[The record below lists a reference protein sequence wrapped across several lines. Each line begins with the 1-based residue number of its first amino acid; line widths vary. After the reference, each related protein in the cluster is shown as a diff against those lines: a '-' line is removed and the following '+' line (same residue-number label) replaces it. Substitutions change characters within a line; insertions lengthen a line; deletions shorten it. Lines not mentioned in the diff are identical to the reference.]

1 MSVDAAKF
9 VLLVRGTVA
18 PIIVGEMEL
27 KASAVPQC
35 SGGVAFAS
43 VNGGAGAMPA
53 QAFDGNSTTGW
64 STGGRLSGMLGYGW
78 GTLHTGVDHLEITV
92 KTGSEGSAPKDI
104 LLLFVDPD
112 SGELLPCLYATG
124 LSWGAGETK
133 SWSLGGLTSK
143 TVWRV
148 VPSGID
154 SGQSM
159 MQVGNLLP
167 DSYFGQV
174 GSCLKATGA
183 GKDVGQIVDSNS
195 LSYFEANIGT
205 SAVATNVDPNFWPF
219 FFFDLNPSFTEFTVE
234 VSSKE
239 YAGFPSIL
247 SFDYWNGSD
256 WINVASLVEPDVV
269 PGKSYVVGI
278 IPPVFTLDPDVSQ
291 VGRMVSA
298 KGQALGASQV
308 ARLVSGELLQGV
320 FGTEVGRLVVG
331 RGGNAVVGTGAARMV
346 SAIVYDMSER
356 GSVVSVVSR
365 IVSVRGEDVRVSA
378 LARLVSLKMVPLS
391 PPEEVDM
398 ELYGRTFLYKVR
410 RNDWQLY
417 NDPAAREEIMPNVP
431 EKMEDERIMLVVDFR
446 DACNI
451 EDRVRVVLD
460 FSITTAFGKDG
471 NPNFMV
477 AKAPT
482 LDDDMVYVGLQGGVP
497 GCIYRIFC
505 RVELAFGQR
514 HVGVVYLPGGLDW
527 IALFWL
533 VGWLILLLMIGVG

>member
-1 MSVDAAKF
+1 MSVDSSKF

-18 PIIVGEMEL
+18 PIIVGGMEL
-27 KASAVPQC
+27 KASTVPQC
-35 SGGVAFAS
+35 SGGSAFAS
-43 VNGGAGAMPA
+43 VSGGAGALSA
-53 QAFDGNSTTGW
+53 QAFDGNAATGW
-64 STGGRLSGMLGYGW
+64 STGGRLSGMLGYSW
-78 GTLHTGVDHLEITV
+78 GTLHTGIDTLELTV
-92 KTGSEGSAPKDI
+92 KTGAEGNAPKDI

-112 SGELLPCLYATG
+112 SEELLPCLYATG
-124 LSWGAGETK
+124 LSWSAGETK

-154 SGQSM
+154 PNQNM
-159 MQVGNLLP
+159 LQIGNLLP

-183 GKDVGQIVDSNS
+183 GKDIGQIVDSNS

-234 VSSKE
+234 VGSKK
-239 YAGFPSIL
+239 YDGFPSLL
-247 SFDYWNGSD
+247 SFDYWNGGD

-269 PGKSYVVGI
+269 PGRSYEVGI
-278 IPPVFTLDPDVSQ
+278 VPPVYTLDPNVGQ
-291 VGRMVSA
+291 VGRLVSA
-298 KGQALGASQV
+298 KGQTLGASQV

-320 FGTEVGRLVVG
+320 FGTGVGRLVVG
-331 RGGNAVVGTGAARMV
+331 KGGNGIVGTEVVRMLSGV
-346 SAIVYDMSER
+346 MYDMSER
-356 GSVVSVVSR
+356 GSIVSGVSR
-365 IVSVRGEDVRVSA
+365 IISTRGKSVRISA
-378 LARLVSLKMVPLS
+378 LARIVISKLAAVES
-391 PPEEVDM
+391 PEEVDM

-417 NDPAAREEIMPNVP
+417 NNSAAKEEIMPNVP
-431 EKMEDERIMLVVDFR
+431 EKMEDERIMLVIDFR

-451 EDRVRVVLD
+451 EDRVRVITD
-460 FSITTAFGKDG
+460 FSVSTVYGKDR
-471 NPNFMV
+471 NPHFMV

-514 HVGVVYLPGGLDW
+514 HVGVVYLP
-527 IALFWL
+527 
-533 VGWLILLLMIGVG
+533 VGID

>member
-1 MSVDAAKF
+1 MSVDSKKF
-9 VLLVRGTVA
+9 VLLVRGAVA

-27 KASAVPQC
+27 KASTVPQC
-35 SGGVAFAS
+35 SGGSAFAS
-43 VNGGAGAMPA
+43 VNGGTGALSA
-53 QAFDGNSTTGW
+53 QAFDANAATGW
-64 STGGRLSGMLGYGW
+64 STGGRLSGMLGYAW
-78 GTLHTGVDHLEITV
+78 GTLHAGIDTLEITV
-92 KTGSEGSAPKDI
+92 KTGAEGNAPKDI

-112 SGELLPCLYATG
+112 SEELFPCLYATG
-124 LSWGAGETK
+124 LSWSAGETK
-133 SWSLGGLTSK
+133 SWSLGGLASK

-148 VPSGID
+148 IPEGID
-154 SGQSM
+154 PNQNM
-159 MQVGNLLP
+159 LQIGNLLP
-167 DSYFGQV
+167 DSGFGQI

-195 LSYFEANIGT
+195 LTYFEANIGT

-219 FFFDLNPSFTEFTVE
+219 FFFDQNPSFTEFVVK
-234 VSSKE
+234 VSPKKYE
-239 YAGFPSIL
+239 GFPSLL
-247 SFDYWNGSD
+247 SFDYWDGSD

-269 PGKSYVVGI
+269 PGGSYEVGI
-278 IPPVFTLDPDVSQ
+278 VPPVYTLDPDIGQ
-291 VGRMVSA
+291 VGRLVSA

-331 RGGNAVVGTGAARMV
+331 KGGNGIVGTGAARMLSGV
-346 SAIVYDMSER
+346 MYDMSER
-356 GSVVSVVSR
+356 GSVVSGVSR
-365 IVSVRGEDVRVSA
+365 IVSVLGKSVRVSA
-378 LARLVSLKMVPLS
+378 LARMVSSRLTEVD

-417 NDPAAREEIMPNVP
+417 NDVDAKEEIMPNVP

-451 EDRVRVVLD
+451 EDKVKIITD
-460 FSITTAFGKDG
+460 FSISAVYGKDR

-477 AKAPT
+477 AKAPA
-482 LDDDMVYVGLQGGVP
+482 LDDDMVYIGLQGGIP

-514 HVGVVYLPGGLDW
+514 HVGVVYLP
-527 IALFWL
+527 
-533 VGWLILLLMIGVG
+533 VGDV